1 MSLGDQQYNAYGE
14 QIMKGTLRPER
25 LPQSSGD
32 TVQHE
37 RLMLIQLREW
47 VLLDV
52 DVAIGPYRYGWGLIN
67 KEAGYNPVYNADP
80 VAPPELLNLTFRK
93 CKGFGCA
100 RITSVVTRTKLSV
113 SLLFV
118 IDVHCTLYRL
128 TCGTGNLKMAEGL
141 NSDSESDIDTV

>member
-1 MSLGDQQYNAYGE
+1 MSLGDQRYNAYGE

-32 TVQHE
+32 AVQHG
-37 RLMLIQLREW
+37 RRMFTQLREW

-52 DVAIGPYRYGWGLIN
+52 NLTIGLIDMVGVLLIR
-67 KEAGYNPVYNADP
+67 KLATTLFMMLT
-80 VAPPELLNLTFRK
+80 PELLNFTFRE

-100 RITSVVTRTKLSV
+100 SITSVVVTRTKLSV

-118 IDVHCTLYRL
+118 ILIDVHCTDEL
-128 TCGTGNLKMAEGL
+128 TCGSLKMAEGL
-141 NSDSESDIDTV
+141 NSDSESDMDTV